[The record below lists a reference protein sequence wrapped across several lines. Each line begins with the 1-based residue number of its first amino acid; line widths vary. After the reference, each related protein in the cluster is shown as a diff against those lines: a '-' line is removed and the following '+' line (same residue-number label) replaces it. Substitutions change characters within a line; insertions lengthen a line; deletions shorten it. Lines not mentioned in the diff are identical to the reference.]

1 MRAGDPAVE
10 IGDAG
15 DHRRPGLGRRVVVW
29 PIVAARV
36 EAQAAG
42 FVQSRN
48 AAIAQIRFYESP
60 CDRLRHGEQPP
71 RRFRRSGLRRHARR
85 LRRWLRVGARQA
97 QEAARLVG
105 DVVEVE
111 KAAALADDVE
121 QVAVLARGGVGP
133 FAGRSLRRLLQPDE
147 HGAARCVAHVA
158 DQPVAA
164 LAPAIGEIVAAHRLG
179 LARETVRQFG
189 GVARHHAASRSPM
202 RSIG

>member
-1 MRAGDPAVE
+1 MRPGDPAVE
-10 IGDAG
+10 IGDAR
-15 DHRRPGLGRRVVVW
+15 DHRRPGLGRRVVVRA
-29 PIVAARV
+29 IVAARV

-42 FVQSRN
+42 FVQRRN
-48 AAIAQIRFYESP
+48 AAIAQIRFCESP

-71 RRFRRSGLRRHARR
+71 CRLRRSSLRWHSRR
-85 LRRWLRVGARQA
+85 LRRRLRVRARQA

-105 DVVEVE
+105 DVMEIE
-111 KAAALADDVE
+111 KAAALADHVE

-147 HGAARCVAHVA
+147 HGASRCIADVT

-164 LAPAIGEIVAAHRLG
+164 FAPAVGEVVAAYRLG

-189 GVARHHAASRSPM
+189 SVARHHAASRSPM
-202 RSIG
+202 RSTG